1 VLQAGEVLPETV
13 ETIHRGFITESP
25 VELLVFYAGDA
36 GMPLFSV
43 HYRANRRMTE
53 RSDEVSEN
61 TSRSAEVNDVSE
73 VFAFCDLTICN

>member
-1 VLQAGEVLPETV
+1 MSIST
-13 ETIHRGFITESP
+13 
-25 VELLVFYAGDA
+25 
-36 GMPLFSV
+36 LFSV

-73 VFAFCDLTICN
+73 VCAALRRVARGPFVDHPLFAI